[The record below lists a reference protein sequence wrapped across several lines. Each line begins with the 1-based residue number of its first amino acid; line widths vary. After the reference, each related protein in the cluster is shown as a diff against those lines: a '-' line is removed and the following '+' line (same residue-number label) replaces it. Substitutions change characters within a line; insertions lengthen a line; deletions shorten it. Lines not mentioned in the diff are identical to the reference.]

1 MRTLWLR
8 VRAGWVTLTGTG
20 AGATVAFGLLVFVA
34 VLASLAI
41 PRESVGLR
49 TGALQRVIAAS
60 PLADRTVV
68 GTASATSMGGAAGV
82 TAGNIATVGTSLR
95 ATLAAGD
102 VPVASDSLLW
112 AGLTTAY
119 VPVSGTAQAAGY
131 GPPQLE
137 LAYRTALARYS
148 DIVAGRLPVGGGT
161 ADGGTGNGGT
171 GNGGTGSGGVAGQQ
185 TVVQVAVTVDT
196 AARLGLRVGS
206 RLDAGTVELV
216 VTGIIRPADLAAAFW
231 TQSAAAASPVLA
243 QGSSAQQY
251 WSGAVFIGA
260 GALPL
265 IESALGPT
273 EMQVTWVYAAALGGL
288 NVAAASNLD
297 ASLESMAASGTTF
310 VPRGYV
316 VPVTVAVASQIP
328 TVLAPFLAGENAAA
342 PVLELLYVSLAV
354 LGAVVVLLGARLV
367 ALRRAAEFT
376 LMRARGAALYQLGW
390 LVLRASVI
398 VAAVAGGAAAAAA
411 ISLTPGDGD
420 AVSWWLAGL
429 TIAVTLAGPLLI
441 SVVPQRVASP
451 VAQRPRR
458 RAGGRSGAV
467 RRIVVE
473 TVLVAVSVGGLVV
486 LRDQGLGSGSSGLYT
501 SAAPVLLA
509 IGVAVVVLRCYPPLV
524 RELARIAGRSRG
536 VVAFVGLARAT
547 RTPPGS
553 VLPSFAL
560 VLVLAMVAFPDM
572 IAASVTQAQ
581 VAASWQQVGADAII
595 QVGRNESFLPTL
607 QHQVSAVPGVEA
619 TATAATATGSLSS
632 GSSVSVMW
640 VDPAQYAAVV
650 DQAPGPRFPVAALSG
665 NAATVLPAV
674 ATPAAAQAIGTAGGT
689 AGGGAGGGGP
699 AEVSVGSSTITIEV
713 AGRIASVPGETT
725 NAVVVVPQEPLGTS
739 PTGPDLILVA
749 GPRLDAAR
757 LIAVV
762 HQSQPDA
769 SVTLRSTA
777 LAALAT
783 APVVQAARTALA
795 QGLAT
800 AAGFGVLILLMSLLL
815 TAQTRE
821 LTLASLATMGLRRW
835 QAQLLLAA
843 EALPPVVA
851 AAVGGV
857 ACAWLLA
864 PLVGPSLNLAAF
876 SGTGSAIVV
885 TPAVLPLAVSAAGL
899 VLGALVV
906 LTVQIVISY
915 YRGSTRALR
924 IAD

>member
-8 VRAGWVTLTGTG
+8 LRAGWVTLTG
-20 AGATVAFGLLVFVA
+20 AAAAAAVAFGLLVFVA

-41 PRESVGLR
+41 PRESVALR

-68 GTASATSMGGAAGV
+68 GTVAATSMGGDASAIAA
-82 TAGNIATVGTSLR
+82 VGASLR

-102 VPVASDSLLW
+102 VPVTGDSLLW

-137 LAYRTALARYS
+137 FSYRTALARYS
-148 DIVAGRLPVGGGT
+148 HIVAGRLPGGGG
-161 ADGGTGNGGT
+161 A
-171 GNGGTGSGGVAGQQ
+171 AGQQ
-185 TVVQVAVTVDT
+185 TVVQVAVTADT

-206 RLDAGTVELV
+206 RLNAGTVELV
-216 VTGIIRPADLAAAFW
+216 VTGIIRPADPAAAFW
-231 TQSAAAASPVLA
+231 TQSVAAASPVLA

-288 NVAAASNLD
+288 NAEAASNLD
-297 ASLESMAASGTTF
+297 ARLDSMASSGATF
-310 VPRGYV
+310 LTSGIPITAA
-316 VPVTVAVASQIP
+316 VTSQIP
-328 TVLAPFLAGENAAA
+328 SVLAPFIAGESAAA

-367 ALRRAAEFT
+367 AQRRAAEFT

-390 LVLRASVI
+390 LMLRASVI
-398 VAAVAGGAAAAAA
+398 VAAVVGAAAAVLA

-420 AVSWWLAGL
+420 AVGWWLAGL
-429 TIAVTLAGPLLI
+429 TIAVTLAGPVLI

-451 VAQRPRR
+451 VAERPRR
-458 RAGGRSGAV
+458 RSGGRSRAV
-467 RRIVVE
+467 RRLVVE
-473 TVLVAVSVGGLVV
+473 TVLVAVAVGGLVV
-486 LRDQGLGSGSSGLYT
+486 LRDQGLSSGSSGLYT

-524 RELARIAGRSRG
+524 RELARIAGLSRG

-581 VAASWQQVGADAII
+581 VAVSWQQVGADAII
-595 QVGRNESFLPTL
+595 QVGHNESFLPTL
-607 QHQVSAVPGVEA
+607 QQQVSSVPGVVA
-619 TATAATATGSLSS
+619 TAFANVETGSLSS
-632 GSSVSVMW
+632 GSSLSVVY

-650 DQAPGPRFPVAALSG
+650 DQAPGPRLPLAALSG
-665 NAATVLPAV
+665 NPATMLPAV
-674 ATPAAAQAIGTAGGT
+674 GNAAAAQLLGTA
-689 AGGGAGGGGP
+689 P
-699 AEVSVGSSTITIEV
+699 AEVGVGTSTITIQL
-713 AGRIASVPGETT
+713 AGRISGVPGVTAS
-725 NAVVVVPQEPLGTS
+725 AVVVVPDEPLGS
-739 PTGPDLILVA
+739 NPGGNLMLVA

-757 LIAVV
+757 LSAVV
-762 HQSQPDA
+762 FSSQPDA
-769 SVTLRSTA
+769 SVTLRATA
-777 LAALAT
+777 LTALTT
-783 APVVQAARTALA
+783 APVLQAARTALT

-800 AAGFGVLILLMSLLL
+800 AAGFGVLILLLSLLL

-851 AAVGGV
+851 AAIGGV
-857 ACAWLLA
+857 VCAWLLA

-885 TPAVLPLAVSAAGL
+885 APAVFPLAASAAGL
-899 VLGALVV
+899 VLAALLV
-906 LTVQIVISY
+906 LAVQAVITY
-915 YRGSTRALR
+915 YRGSARALR

>member
-1 MRTLWLR
+1 MRTLGRRL
-8 VRAGWVTLTGTG
+8 RAGWVTLTGTG
-20 AGATVAFGLLVFVA
+20 AAATVAFGLLVFVA

-41 PRESVGLR
+41 PRESVALR
-49 TGALQRVIAAS
+49 AGALQRVIAAS
-60 PLADRTVV
+60 PPADRTVV
-68 GTASATSMGGAAGV
+68 GTVAATSMGGNASAIAA
-82 TAGNIATVGTSLR
+82 VGASLR
-95 ATLAAGD
+95 ATLVAAD
-102 VPVASDSLLW
+102 VPVAGNSLLW

-148 DIVAGRLPVGGGT
+148 HIVAGRLP
-161 ADGGTGNGGT
+161 ADGGT
-171 GNGGTGSGGVAGQQ
+171 AGQQ
-185 TVVQVAVTVDT
+185 TVVQVAVTAGT

-216 VTGIIRPADLAAAFW
+216 VTGIIRPADPAAAFW
-231 TQSAAAASPVLA
+231 TQSTAAVSPVLV
-243 QGSSAQQY
+243 QGSSAQPY
-251 WSGAVFIGA
+251 WTGTVFIGA

-273 EMQVTWVYAAALGGL
+273 EMEVTWVYAAAVGGL

-297 ASLESMAASGTTF
+297 ASLASMASSGATF
-310 VPRGYV
+310 VTSGI
-316 VPVTVAVASQIP
+316 PVTAAVTSQIP
-328 TVLAPFLAGENAAA
+328 TVLAPFLAGESAAA

-367 ALRRAAEFT
+367 AQRRAAELT

-398 VAAVAGGAAAAAA
+398 VAAVAGGAAAVLA

-420 AVSWWLAGL
+420 AVGWWLAGL
-429 TIAVTLAGPLLI
+429 TIAVTLAGPVLI
-441 SVVPQRVASP
+441 SVVPQRVAAP

-458 RAGGRSGAV
+458 RAGGRSRAV

-473 TVLVAVSVGGLVV
+473 TLLVAVAAGGLVV
-486 LRDQGLGSGSSGLYT
+486 LRDQGLSSGSSGLYT

-509 IGVAVVVLRCYPPLV
+509 IGVAVVVLRCYPPVV
-524 RELARIAGRSRG
+524 RELARVAGRSRG
-536 VVAFVGLARAT
+536 AVAFVGLARAT

-553 VLPSFAL
+553 ALPSFAL

-595 QVGRNESFLPTL
+595 AVPATDEISPAL
-607 QHQVSAVPGVEA
+607 QHQISAVPGVVA
-619 TATAATATGSLSS
+619 TATAATATGALSS
-632 GSSVSVMW
+632 GFALSVMW
-640 VDPAQYAAVV
+640 VDPARWATVV
-650 DQAPGPRFPVAALSG
+650 DQAPGPRFPVAALTGNAATG

-674 ATPAAAQAIGTAGGT
+674 ATPAAAQAVGTAGGT
-689 AGGGAGGGGP
+689 GP
-699 AEVSVGSSTITIEV
+699 AEVSEGSSTITIRL
-713 AGRIASVPGETT
+713 AGRIASVPGATT

-739 PTGPDLILVA
+739 PPGPDLMLVA
-749 GPRLDAAR
+749 GPRLDGAR
-757 LIAVV
+757 LSAVV
-762 HQSQPDA
+762 HRAQPDA

-777 LAALAT
+777 LAALRS
-783 APVVQAARTALA
+783 APVLQAARTALT

-821 LTLASLATMGLRRW
+821 LTLVSLATMGLRRW

-843 EALPPVVA
+843 EMLPPVVA
-851 AAVGGV
+851 AAIGGV

-885 TPAVLPLAVSAAGL
+885 TPAIFPLAASAVGL
-899 VLGALVV
+899 VLAALLV
-906 LTVQIVISY
+906 LAVQIVIIY
-915 YRGSTRALR
+915 YRGSARALR

>member
-8 VRAGWVTLTGTG
+8 LRAAWVTLTGTG
-20 AGATVAFGLLVFVA
+20 AAATVAFGLLVFVA

-41 PRESVGLR
+41 PRESVALR

-60 PLADRTVV
+60 SPADRTVV
-68 GTASATSMGGAAGV
+68 GTVGATSMGGDTTVQASDIAA
-82 TAGNIATVGTSLR
+82 VGASLR
-95 ATLAAGD
+95 ARLAAGD
-102 VPVASDSLLW
+102 VPVAGDSPVW
-112 AGLTTAY
+112 ASLTTAY

-137 LAYRTALARYS
+137 LTYRTALARYS
-148 DIVAGRLPVGGGT
+148 HIVAGRLPAG
-161 ADGGTGNGGT
+161 
-171 GNGGTGSGGVAGQQ
+171 GGVAGPQ
-185 TVVQVAVTVDT
+185 TVVQVAVTTDT
-196 AARLGLRVGS
+196 AARLGLRVGA
-206 RLDAGTVELV
+206 RLHAGTVELV
-216 VTGIIRPADLAAAFW
+216 VTGIIRPADPAATFW
-231 TQSAAAASPVLA
+231 TQSVAAASPVLS
-243 QGSSAQQY
+243 QGSSGQQY

-265 IESALGPT
+265 IESTLDPT

-288 NVAAASNLD
+288 TADQASNLD
-297 ASLESMAASGTTF
+297 ASLDSMASSGTTF
-310 VPRGYV
+310 MTSGS
-316 VPVTVAVASQIP
+316 VTPITAAVTSQIP
-328 TVLAPFLAGENAAA
+328 SVLSPFIAGESAAA

-354 LGAVVVLLGARLV
+354 MGAVVVLLGARLV
-367 ALRRAAEFT
+367 AQRRAAEFT

-398 VAAVAGGAAAAAA
+398 VAAVAGAAAAVLA

-420 AVSWWLAGL
+420 AVGWWLAGL
-429 TIAVTLAGPLLI
+429 TIAVTLAGPVLI
-441 SVVPQRVASP
+441 SVVPQRVAAP
-451 VAQRPRR
+451 VAERPGR
-458 RAGGRSGAV
+458 RAGGRNRAA

-473 TVLVAVSVGGLVV
+473 TVLVAVAAGGLVV
-486 LRDQGLGSGSSGLYT
+486 LRDQGLSSGSSGLYT
-501 SAAPVLLA
+501 SAAPVLMA
-509 IGVAVVVLRCYPPLV
+509 IGVAVVVLRCYPPLA
-524 RELARIAGRSRG
+524 RELARIAGLSRG

-572 IAASVTQAQ
+572 ISTSVTQAQ

-595 QVGRNESFLPTL
+595 QVPATDEISPAL
-607 QHQVSAVPGVEA
+607 QNQISAMPGVVA

-632 GSSVSVMW
+632 GFSLSVMW
-640 VDPAQYAAVV
+640 VDPARYAAVV
-650 DQAPGPRFPVAALSG
+650 DQAPGARFPVAALSG
-665 NAATVLPAV
+665 SAAILLPAV
-674 ATPAAAQAIGTAGGT
+674 ATPAAAQAVGTA
-689 AGGGAGGGGP
+689 P
-699 AEVSVGSSTITIEV
+699 AEVSVGSSTITIGL
-713 AGRIASVPGETT
+713 AGRIGSVPGATT

-739 PTGPDLILVA
+739 PLGPDLMLVA

-757 LIAVV
+757 LSAVV
-762 HQSQPDA
+762 HRAQPDA
-769 SVTLRSTA
+769 SVTLRATA
-777 LAALAT
+777 LTALTT
-783 APVVQAARTALA
+783 APVLQAARTALT

-843 EALPPVVA
+843 ETLPPVVA
-851 AAVGGV
+851 AAIGGV

-885 TPAVLPLAVSAAGL
+885 TPAAFPLVASAAGL
-899 VLGALVV
+899 VLAALLV
-906 LTVQIVISY
+906 LAVQAVITY
-915 YRGSTRALR
+915 YRGSARALR

>member
-8 VRAGWVTLTGTG
+8 LRAAWVTLTGTG
-20 AGATVAFGLLVFVA
+20 AAATVAFGLLVFVA

-41 PRESVGLR
+41 PRESVALR

-60 PLADRTVV
+60 SPADRTVV
-68 GTASATSMGGAAGV
+68 GTVGATSMGGDTTVQASDIAA
-82 TAGNIATVGTSLR
+82 VGASLR
-95 ATLAAGD
+95 ARLAAGD
-102 VPVASDSLLW
+102 VPVAGDSPVW
-112 AGLTTAY
+112 ASLTTAY

-137 LAYRTALARYS
+137 LTYRTALARYS
-148 DIVAGRLPVGGGT
+148 HIVAGRLPAG
-161 ADGGTGNGGT
+161 
-171 GNGGTGSGGVAGQQ
+171 GGVAGQQ
-185 TVVQVAVTVDT
+185 TVVQVAVTTDT
-196 AARLGLRVGS
+196 AARLGLRVGA
-206 RLDAGTVELV
+206 RLHAGTVELV
-216 VTGIIRPADLAAAFW
+216 VTGIIRPADPAATFW
-231 TQSAAAASPVLA
+231 TQSVAAASPVLS
-243 QGSSAQQY
+243 QGSSGQQY

-265 IESALGPT
+265 IESTLDPT

-288 NVAAASNLD
+288 TADQASNLD
-297 ASLESMAASGTTF
+297 ASLDSMASSGTTF
-310 VPRGYV
+310 MTSGS
-316 VPVTVAVASQIP
+316 VTPITAAVTSQIP
-328 TVLAPFLAGENAAA
+328 SVLIPFIAGENAAA

-354 LGAVVVLLGARLV
+354 MGAVVVLLGARLV
-367 ALRRAAEFT
+367 AQRRAAEFT

-398 VAAVAGGAAAAAA
+398 VAAVAGAAAAVLA

-420 AVSWWLAGL
+420 AVGWWLAGL
-429 TIAVTLAGPLLI
+429 TIAVTLACPVLI
-441 SVVPQRVASP
+441 SVVPQRVAAP
-451 VAQRPRR
+451 VAERPGR
-458 RAGGRSGAV
+458 RAGGRNRAA

-473 TVLVAVSVGGLVV
+473 TVLVAVAAGGLVV
-486 LRDQGLGSGSSGLYT
+486 LRDQGLSSGSSGLYT
-501 SAAPVLLA
+501 SAAPVLMA
-509 IGVAVVVLRCYPPLV
+509 IGVAVVVLRCYPPLA
-524 RELARIAGRSRG
+524 RELARIAGLSRG

-572 IAASVTQAQ
+572 ISTSVTQAQ

-595 QVGRNESFLPTL
+595 GVPATDEISPAL
-607 QHQVSAVPGVEA
+607 QHQISAMPGVVA

-632 GSSVSVMW
+632 GFSLSVMW
-640 VDPAQYAAVV
+640 VDPARYAAVV
-650 DQAPGPRFPVAALSG
+650 DQAPGARFPVAALSG
-665 NAATVLPAV
+665 SAAILLPAV
-674 ATPAAAQAIGTAGGT
+674 ATPAAAQAVGTA
-689 AGGGAGGGGP
+689 P
-699 AEVSVGSSTITIEV
+699 AEVSVGSSTITIGL
-713 AGRIASVPGETT
+713 AGRIGSVPGATT

-739 PTGPDLILVA
+739 PLGPDLMLVA

-757 LIAVV
+757 LSAVV
-762 HQSQPDA
+762 HRAQPDA
-769 SVTLRSTA
+769 SVTLRATA
-777 LAALAT
+777 LTALTT
-783 APVVQAARTALA
+783 APVLQAARTALT

-800 AAGFGVLILLMSLLL
+800 AAGFGVLVLLMSLLL

-843 EALPPVVA
+843 ETLPPVVA
-851 AAVGGV
+851 AAIGGV

-885 TPAVLPLAVSAAGL
+885 APAAFPLVASAAGL
-899 VLGALVV
+899 VLAALLV
-906 LTVQIVISY
+906 LAVQAVITY
-915 YRGSTRALR
+915 YRGSARALR

>member
-1 MRTLWLR
+1 MRTPWLR
-8 VRAGWVTLTGTG
+8 LRAGWVTLTGTG

-41 PRESVGLR
+41 PRESVALR
-49 TGALQRVIAAS
+49 TGALQRVIATS

-68 GTASATSMGGAAGV
+68 GTVAATSMGGDASAIAA
-82 TAGNIATVGTSLR
+82 VGASLR
-95 ATLAAGD
+95 ATLAAAD
-102 VPVASDSLLW
+102 VPVAGNSLLW

-148 DIVAGRLPVGGGT
+148 DVVAGRLPAGGGT
-161 ADGGTGNGGT
+161 GGGRTG
-171 GNGGTGSGGVAGQQ
+171 GQQ
-185 TVVQVAVTVDT
+185 TVVQVAVTADT

-216 VTGIIRPADLAAAFW
+216 VTGIIRPADPAAAFW

-260 GALPL
+260 GALPV
-265 IESALGPT
+265 IESTLGSS
-273 EMQVTWVYAAALGGL
+273 EIEVTWVYAAALSGL
-288 NVAAASNLD
+288 NAEAASNLD
-297 ASLESMAASGTTF
+297 ASLDSMASSGATF
-310 VPRGYV
+310 LSSGIPITAA
-316 VPVTVAVASQIP
+316 VTSQIP
-328 TVLAPFLAGENAAA
+328 TVLAPFLAGESAAA

-367 ALRRAAEFT
+367 AQRRAAEFT

-398 VAAVAGGAAAAAA
+398 VAAVAGAAAVVLA

-451 VAQRPRR
+451 VTERPRR
-458 RAGGRSGAV
+458 RAGGRSRAV

-473 TVLVAVSVGGLVV
+473 TVLVAVAVGGLVV
-486 LRDQGLGSGSSGLYT
+486 LRDQGLSSGSSGLYT

-572 IAASVTQAQ
+572 IAVSVTQAQ
-581 VAASWQQVGADAII
+581 VAASWQQTGADAII
-595 QVGRNESFLPTL
+595 QVPATDEISPAL
-607 QHQVSAVPGVEA
+607 QQQVSAVPGVVA

-632 GSSVSVMW
+632 GFSVSVMW
-640 VDPAQYAAVV
+640 VDPARYAAVV
-650 DQAPGPRFPVAALSG
+650 DQAPGPRFPVAELSA

-674 ATPAAAQAIGTAGGT
+674 ATPAAAQAV
-689 AGGGAGGGGP
+689 GAAP
-699 AEVSVGSSTITIEV
+699 AEVSEGSSTITIRL
-713 AGRIASVPGETT
+713 AGRIASVPGATT
-725 NAVVVVPQEPLGTS
+725 NAVVIVPQEPLGTS
-739 PTGPDLILVA
+739 PPGPDLMLVA
-749 GPRLDAAR
+749 GPRLDGAR
-757 LIAVV
+757 LSAVV
-762 HQSQPDA
+762 HRAQPDA
-769 SVTLRSTA
+769 SVTLRATA
-777 LAALAT
+777 LAALRS
-783 APVVQAARTALA
+783 APVLQAARTALA

-835 QAQLLLAA
+835 QAQLLLTA

-851 AAVGGV
+851 AAIGGI

-876 SGTGSAIVV
+876 SGTGSAIAV
-885 TPAVLPLAVSAAGL
+885 TPAAFPLAGSAAGL
-899 VLGALVV
+899 VLAALVV
-906 LTVQIVISY
+906 LAVQTVITY
-915 YRGSTRALR
+915 YRGSARALR

>member
-8 VRAGWVTLTGTG
+8 LRAAWVTLTGTG
-20 AGATVAFGLLVFVA
+20 AAATVAFGLLVFVA

-41 PRESVGLR
+41 PRESVALR

-60 PLADRTVV
+60 SPADRTVV
-68 GTASATSMGGAAGV
+68 GTVGATSMGGDTTVQASDIAA
-82 TAGNIATVGTSLR
+82 VGASLR
-95 ATLAAGD
+95 ARLAAGD
-102 VPVASDSLLW
+102 VPVAGDSPVW
-112 AGLTTAY
+112 ASLTTAY

-137 LAYRTALARYS
+137 LTYRTALARYS
-148 DIVAGRLPVGGGT
+148 HIVTGRLPAG
-161 ADGGTGNGGT
+161 
-171 GNGGTGSGGVAGQQ
+171 GGVAGQQ
-185 TVVQVAVTVDT
+185 TVVQVAVTTDT
-196 AARLGLRVGS
+196 AARLGLRVGV
-206 RLDAGTVELV
+206 RLHAGTVELV
-216 VTGIIRPADLAAAFW
+216 VTGIIRPGDPAATFW
-231 TQSAAAASPVLA
+231 TQSVAAASPVLS
-243 QGSSAQQY
+243 QGSSGQQY

-265 IESALGPT
+265 IESTLDPT

-288 NVAAASNLD
+288 TADQASNLD
-297 ASLESMAASGTTF
+297 ASLDSMASSGTTF
-310 VPRGYV
+310 MTSGS
-316 VPVTVAVASQIP
+316 VTPITAAVTSQIP
-328 TVLAPFLAGENAAA
+328 SVLIPFIAGENAAA

-354 LGAVVVLLGARLV
+354 MGAVVVLLGARLV
-367 ALRRAAEFT
+367 AQRRAAEFT

-398 VAAVAGGAAAAAA
+398 VAAVAGAAAAVLA

-420 AVSWWLAGL
+420 AVGWWLAGL
-429 TIAVTLAGPLLI
+429 TIAVTLAGPVLI
-441 SVVPQRVASP
+441 SVVPQRVAAP
-451 VAQRPRR
+451 VAERPGR
-458 RAGGRSGAV
+458 RAGGRNRAA

-473 TVLVAVSVGGLVV
+473 TVLVAVAAGGLVV
-486 LRDQGLGSGSSGLYT
+486 LRDQGLSSGSSGLYT
-501 SAAPVLLA
+501 SAAPVLMA
-509 IGVAVVVLRCYPPLV
+509 TGVAVVVLRCYPPLA
-524 RELARIAGRSRG
+524 RELARIAGLSRG

-572 IAASVTQAQ
+572 ISTSVTQAQ

-595 QVGRNESFLPTL
+595 GVPATDEISPAL
-607 QHQVSAVPGVEA
+607 QHQISAMPGVVA

-632 GSSVSVMW
+632 GFSLSVMW
-640 VDPAQYAAVV
+640 VDPARYAAVV
-650 DQAPGPRFPVAALSG
+650 DQAPGARFPVAALSG
-665 NAATVLPAV
+665 SAAILLPAV
-674 ATPAAAQAIGTAGGT
+674 ATPAAAQAVGTA
-689 AGGGAGGGGP
+689 P
-699 AEVSVGSSTITIEV
+699 AEVSVGSSTITIGL
-713 AGRIASVPGETT
+713 AGRIGSVPGATT
-725 NAVVVVPQEPLGTS
+725 DAVVVVPQEPLGTS
-739 PTGPDLILVA
+739 PLGPDLMLVA

-757 LIAVV
+757 LSAVV
-762 HQSQPDA
+762 HRAQPDA
-769 SVTLRSTA
+769 SVTLRATA
-777 LAALAT
+777 LTALTT
-783 APVVQAARTALA
+783 APVLQAARTALT

-843 EALPPVVA
+843 ETLPPVVA
-851 AAVGGV
+851 AAIGGV

-885 TPAVLPLAVSAAGL
+885 APAAFPLVASAAGL
-899 VLGALVV
+899 VLAALLV
-906 LTVQIVISY
+906 LAVQAVITY
-915 YRGSTRALR
+915 YRGSARALR